1 MRAAT
6 AGVAR
11 KGDRV
16 FYTVLIRR
24 LKEGAS
30 FEDLRNAW
38 GSEPGHCG
46 GPVRVTHARRIDALS
61 RRPCRLA

>member
-16 FYTVLIRR
+16 FYIVLIRR

-30 FEDLRNAW
+30 FEDFHKAW
-38 GSEPGHCG
+38 EPEQGISGDRCG
-46 GPVRVTHARRIDALS
+46 
-61 RRPCRLA
+61 